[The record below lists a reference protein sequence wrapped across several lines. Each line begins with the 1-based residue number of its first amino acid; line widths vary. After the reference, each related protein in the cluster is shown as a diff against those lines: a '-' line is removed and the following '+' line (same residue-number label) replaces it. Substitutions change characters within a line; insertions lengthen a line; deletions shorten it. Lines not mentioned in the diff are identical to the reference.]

1 MLVPNADADAKVDD
15 LKSKSKPKGDAH
27 AQVPPTE
34 GLKLILKEDQAVL
47 EAVAPAEEI
56 ERLRIESE
64 QLAKLSEEE
73 LALQSSES

>member
-1 MLVPNADADAKVDD
+1 MLVPNADADAKEVDD
-15 LKSKSKPKGDAH
+15 SKSKPKGDAH

-34 GLKLILKEDQAVL
+34 GLKLILNKEDQAVL